1 MQNLK
6 FYRLSRTKIY
16 LLFKVA
22 FYEIL
27 NGLWVRNGLQIKG
40 QAMTYIQCNFCNSM
54 VDADLYLLQICCTRI
69 QSDDFFNTIIERLVF
84 CSVYKQNLNIFL
96 FRFHVKEWMSLAP
109 YEAPQNAYLEEH
121 DTPMLESF
129 LTFLATLIS
138 VRTNLGEL
146 KLLVDKLINCVFMEK
161 LT

>member
-1 MQNLK
+1 MFQ
-6 FYRLSRTKIY
+6 
-16 LLFKVA
+16 VA

-69 QSDDFFNTIIERLVF
+69 QADDFFNTIIE
-84 CSVYKQNLNIFL
+84 
-96 FRFHVKEWMSLAP
+96 RFHVKEWMSLAP

-138 VRTNLGEL
+138 VRTNLG
-146 KLLVDKLINCVFMEK
+146 KLN
-161 LT
+161 T